1 MNKNIAFLIPS
12 LRNGGAERVLSNMSI
27 NLDEKFDQTIIVWD
41 SNNIDYPYKGEI
53 VDIQVCNKDSILENI
68 FVLLKRI
75 KEVKKCKKEKS
86 IDTTISLLEGPNIVN
101 IFSRKKDKV
110 IISVHNF
117 QSKERKG
124 MYGKIFKFLIKH
136 FYNKADYVVAVSSH
150 IKKDLVENF
159 NISEEKVKVIYNPFD
174 IKAIESL
181 MKEEIEDEYK
191 FIFEKP
197 VIINAGR
204 LTEQKGQWHLIKS
217 FYEVK
222 KTNPDCN
229 LVILGQG
236 ELEEDL
242 KRLTKELGIE
252 DSVFFLGFQKNPF
265 KFIHNADIFALT
277 SLFEGFPMCLAESM
291 VCKTPIISV
300 DCKSG
305 PREMLYN
312 DADISKCAN
321 KVEHATFGVLSS
333 PFDDTT
339 DFSTNINSQEKEF
352 AKGLVELLNDRGLR
366 EEYRSKA
373 SKRVKDFDVA
383 NILKQWESII

>member
-1 MNKNIAFLIPS
+1 MNKKIAFLIPS

-27 NLDEKFDQTIIVWD
+27 NLDEKFEQTIIVWD
-41 SNNIDYPYKGEI
+41 SSNIDYPHKGEI
-53 VDIQVCNKDSILENI
+53 VDIQVSNKDNILENI

-75 KEVKKCKKEKS
+75 KSVKKCKKEKN

-101 IFSRKKDKV
+101 ILSRSKDKV
-110 IISVHNF
+110 IVSVHNF

-124 MYGKIFKFLIKH
+124 IYGKIFKFLIKQ

-150 IKKDLVENF
+150 IKQDLVENF
-159 NISEEKVKVIYNPFD
+159 NISEDKVKVIYNPFD
-174 IKAIESL
+174 IKAIEHL

-236 ELEEDL
+236 ELENDL
-242 KRLTKELGIE
+242 KELSKKLGLE
-252 DSVFFLGFQKNPF
+252 ESVFFLGFQKNPF

-291 VCKTPIISV
+291 VCETPIISV

-312 DADISKCAN
+312 NADISLCAEKVECAN
-321 KVEHATFGVLSS
+321 FGILSS
-333 PFDDTT
+333 PFGDEM
-339 DFSTNINSQEKEF
+339 DFSQNVNLQEKEF
-352 AKGLVELLNDRGLR
+352 AKGLVNLLDDSSLR
-366 EEYRSKA
+366 KEYTSKA
-373 SKRVKDFDVA
+373 KERVKDFDVE

>member
-339 DFSTNINSQEKEF
+339 DFSTNINNEEKEF